1 MTKIGF
7 GITGSFCTFDKTLIG
22 LKELVDNGYD
32 VYPVV
37 TYNTFN
43 ISTRFGNN
51 EEFIK
56 KVEDIT
62 GKKVVNKIEGAETF
76 GAQNKMDAFVVFPA
90 TGNFIGKIANAITDN
105 PVLMACKSTLRNNK
119 PILIGISSNDSLG
132 MNGINIMKL
141 LNTKNFFFI
150 PFSQDDYVNK
160 PNSLISHF
168 DLLIESLEKALVKEQ
183 LQPVLR
189 EKKWK

>member
-37 TYNTFN
+37 TFNTFN

-189 EKKWK
+189 EKK

>member
-37 TYNTFN
+37 TYNTNN

-62 GKKVVNKIEGAETF
+62 NKKVVNTIEGAEPF

-141 LNTKNFFFI
+141 LNIKNFFFI
-150 PFSQDDYVNK
+150 PFSQDDYINK

-168 DLLIESLEKALVKEQ
+168 DLLLESLEKALVYEQ

-189 EKKWK
+189 EKK

>member
-189 EKKWK
+189 EKK

>member
-37 TYNTFN
+37 TFNTFN

-62 GKKVVNKIEGAETF
+62 GKKVVNTIEGAEPF

-189 EKKWK
+189 EKK

>member
-37 TYNTFN
+37 TFNTFN

-168 DLLIESLEKALVKEQ
+168 DLLIESLEKALVYEQ

-189 EKKWK
+189 EKK

>member
-37 TYNTFN
+37 TFNTFN

-62 GKKVVNKIEGAETF
+62 GKKVVNKIEGAEPF

-189 EKKWK
+189 EKK